1 MAIPIN
7 AIDMA
12 RFRKLVDL
20 IEESGDGEVRVY
32 VSKYS
37 EKVGETYRDTG
48 KSYVHLELSGKSL
61 DPELVKQIFAL
72 PVEELLT
79 PNTRAPVESGS

>member
-1 MAIPIN
+1 MATPMN

-20 IEESGDGEVRVY
+20 IEESGDGEVRIY

-37 EKVGETYRDTG
+37 EKIGESYRDTG
-48 KSYVHLELSGKSL
+48 KSYVHLELTGKSL
-61 DPELVKQIFAL
+61 DPELVKRIFAL

-79 PNTRAPVESGS
+79 PSAKSPVESGG